1 MRTLL
6 TLMFFVAY
14 VSPVFFVRAMGEFA
28 TRPVSRANK
37 QKNHSEDSP
46 AVMTGAYAP
55 SRPGG

>member
-14 VSPVFFVRAMGEFA
+14 VSPVFFVKARGEFA
-28 TRPVSRANK
+28 TRPVSRSNK
-37 QKNHSEDSP
+37 QESHLEDSP

-55 SRPGG
+55 SRPGA